1 MEDKTL
7 EDYIPTKSEIET
19 REITRMVIA
28 KFIPSMKQLFRT
40 LRKKGHFIDSTDK
53 NLKGMIRKAYQL
65 KAEGF
70 SESERFVYFGLN
82 SIENRLSTLERK
94 MVNSTTKG
102 FGLGVVVEELGKDP
116 GGTEW
121 VRVHFNGRKI
131 PTLVNKTKESFSLTD
146 GTSGKVTF
154 L

>member
-1 MEDKTL
+1 MYKYGMYVKTIARIKKDIVNGMVDEDVQSKYSLTDGQLGFIHDTL
-7 EDYIPTKSEIET
+7 
-19 REITRMVIA
+19 
-28 KFIPSMKQLFRT
+28 
-40 LRKKGHFIDSTDK
+40 
-53 NLKGMIRKAYQL
+53 LKGAY
-65 KAEGF
+65 KKINNHEK
-70 SESERFVYFGLN
+70 
-82 SIENRLSTLERK
+82 RLLSLERK

-121 VRVHFNGRKI
+121 VRVHFNGRKL